1 MSTLPNPLQQ
11 ALNAYKV
18 NYAAYKVSGNAGNK
32 TAYENALA
40 IINRTMLEASSA
52 TTQNDQYLQ
61 RFISSYE
68 TTNQEIVDLH
78 RKSKAIRKEGPA
90 VQNQLAQSRQLHQRQ
105 IAESNDTGLYVKAG
119 LVIALIVVVG
129 IVGAL

>member
-18 NYAAYKVSGNAGNK
+18 NYAAFKVSGNAGNK

-40 IINRTMLEASSA
+40 IINRSMQEASSA
-52 TTQNDQYLQ
+52 TKKNDQYL
-61 RFISSYE
+61 RKFIDSYE
-68 TTNQEIVDLH
+68 NTNQEIVTLH
-78 RKSKAIRKEGPA
+78 NRSKAIRKEGPA
-90 VQNQLAQSRQLHQRQ
+90 VQDQLAQSRQLHERQ
-105 IAESNDTGLYVKAG
+105 IAEANDTGLYVKAG